1 MIIVLE
7 PNFTSTLIGVF
18 FSVMVCSTTFHT
30 LGVGGASGRKGK
42 IWRIVDGF
50 SRHRPGKC
58 HLLRAGAGRRHGEGP
73 LGPRLAASVSGSHSL
88 CQPPE
93 CSRSP
98 PASGQPARPR
108 PTHQKCIRVQPSSWK
123 PNMSLLI
130 IVILTKGNQ
139 LWNEN
144 YVNVGV
150 SEIDIIC
157 LWWILGIFKVVTE
170 DCPRSDMKQ
179 FVWLPNTVVNQ
190 KVFHSKEY
198 SINNKDRKQLFY
210 KRRIHT
216 KRTYE
221 TLKGTFVTSDW
232 EFYG

>member
-18 FSVMVCSTTFHT
+18 FSVIVKTDCETDGSCAALLLTRS
-30 LGVGGASGRKGK
+30 VSVVPAEGK

-157 LWWILGIFKVVTE
+157 
-170 DCPRSDMKQ
+170 
-179 FVWLPNTVVNQ
+179 
-190 KVFHSKEY
+190 Y
-198 SINNKDRKQLFY
+198 SACDGF
-210 KRRIHT
+210 
-216 KRTYE
+216 
-221 TLKGTFVTSDW
+221 
-232 EFYG
+232 